1 MNVLSQVIFGR
12 YCPCDNNALVPNC
25 HNANEVYHNYPCLPD
40 VLLCC
45 CWLWCIS
52 VSWPVS
58 VTMRAVSGTSIGSLH
73 PLVTGVPSW
82 KSAGKGICHS
92 PALNNNTS
100 QPCSCWCF
108 KCYHWWEETMN
119 FCLQIWLES
128 SEWPHTKLFLAL
140 VITIELWLP
149 PRPQLAR
156 IYWVM
161 YFNNHKQQPQFK
173 WLLSFS
179 WVFKIDLKLL
189 MVYCCC
195 PTAQILN
202 TNWSSILSFE
212 PPQH

>member
-40 VLLCC
+40 VLLCW
-45 CWLWCIS
+45 WLWCIS

-58 VTMRAVSGTSIGSLH
+58 VTMRAHVGDRYQISGPSALWSL
-73 PLVTGVPSW
+73 PWPGW
-82 KSAGKGICHS
+82 KSAGAMIGHS

-100 QPCSCWCF
+100 QSCSCWCF

-140 VITIELWLP
+140 VITIEPWLP
-149 PRPQLAR
+149 PRPQLAQ
-156 IYWVM
+156 IYCESCISITIN
-161 YFNNHKQQPQFK
+161 NNHN
-173 WLLSFS
+173 LNR
-179 WVFKIDLKLL
+179 
-189 MVYCCC
+189 CC
-195 PTAQILN
+195 LF
-202 TNWSSILSFE
+202 L
-212 PPQH
+212 